1 MKTNNSSA
9 MVRLEYAPGDLI
21 IKEGDFGISIY
32 AIISGK
38 VEIFVNSDKQEIKVA
53 TQGPGDLIGG
63 MSFISGNTAP
73 RTASVRAI
81 ENCVIEAWH
90 PVIIRNA
97 YQKMPAIFKLIAGQ
111 AIKRLVR
118 MNTIVLKFKKKEA
131 TNGTAYKTSVKHKE
145 NRKYYR
151 KKVNLKCFYQPLD
164 NPKRIT
170 LEGRVIDISRGGLH
184 IEVSALNAVILSYMP
199 GDEFMLNIYLADN
212 QELKMT
218 AAISNLDQGVNED
231 SIRLGMSFINM
242 INEDKKHL
250 GFFLIQ

>member
-1 MKTNNSSA
+1 MKTNNFSA
-9 MVRLEYAPGDLI
+9 VVRLEYASGDLI

-38 VEIFVNSDKQEIKVA
+38 VEIFVNSDKQEVKVA
-53 TQGPGDLIGG
+53 TQGPGDIIGG
-63 MSFISGNTAP
+63 MSFLSGNTAH
-73 RTASVRAI
+73 RTASARAI

-90 PVIIRNA
+90 PVIIKHA
-97 YQKMPAIFKLIAGQ
+97 YQKMPVIFKLIAGQ

-118 MNTIVLKFKKKEA
+118 MNTIMLKFNKERKK
-131 TNGTAYKTSVKHKE
+131 TDTTDKTPVQHKE

-151 KKVNLKCFYQPLD
+151 KKVDLKCFYEPLD
-164 NPKRIT
+164 NPKRIK
-170 LEGRVIDISRGGLH
+170 LQDRIIDISRGGLH
-184 IEVSALNAVILSYMP
+184 LEVSALNAVALSYIP
-199 GDEFMLNIYLADN
+199 GDEFMLNIYLTDN

-218 AAISNLDQGVNED
+218 AVISNLYKGVSEG
-231 SIRLGMSFINM
+231 SIRLGMSFISM